1 VRVAERLHL
10 QEVFLE
16 HQELLMLKSQSFD
29 RIDFAGVISVVAAL
43 DHAVGALS
51 GLLPHCIL
59 LVEERGVC
67 ILLVGGDFFEA
78 HARNF
83 FVANLDAGP
92 ALTPLD
98 LFL

>member
-1 VRVAERLHL
+1 MAERLHL

-29 RIDFAGVISVVAAL
+29 GICFAGVISVVAAL

-51 GLLPHCIL
+51 GLLTHCIL
-59 LVEERGVC
+59 LVEEGS
-67 ILLVGGDFFEA
+67 ISIFLVGGDFFEA
-78 HARNF
+78 HTGNL
-83 FVANLDAGP
+83 FVTYLDAGP